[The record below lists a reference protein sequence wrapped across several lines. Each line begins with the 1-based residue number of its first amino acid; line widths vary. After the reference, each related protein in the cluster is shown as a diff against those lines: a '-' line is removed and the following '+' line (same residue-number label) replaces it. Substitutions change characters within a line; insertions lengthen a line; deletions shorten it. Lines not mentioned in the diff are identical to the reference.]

1 MTTFEVWRGES
12 RTERRRYSV
21 ALLTVGSDNVKTGD
35 AVSVAILD
43 AEHDPVTAYAAGRPS
58 GCSPDCSMSRDGL
71 GCYVNWGQAP
81 LGLWR
86 AWHAGNVE
94 PLRPEGY
101 AAAMRGRALLRLGS
115 AGDPAAMPPDVVAA
129 LVTAAKAE
137 GLAVTAYTHDHR
149 RQRSR
154 HLRSVAMASVENAA
168 DAAAARRRGW
178 RTFRIDEPGMMP
190 SVDVGEIVCPASAER
205 GYVTTCNV
213 CKVCG
218 PNGAAVSV
226 AIAAHGATGWS
237 V

>member
-1 MTTFEVWRGES
+1 MTTYEIWRGES
-12 RTERRRYSV
+12 RTERYRYSV

-43 AEHDPVTAYAAGRPS
+43 AEYDPVTAYAAGRPS
-58 GCSPDCSMSRDGL
+58 GCSPDCTMSQDAV

-81 LGLWR
+81 LATWTAWR
-86 AWHAGNVE
+86 AGNVA
-94 PLRPEGY
+94 PLGPADY
-101 AAAMRGRALLRLGS
+101 AAAMRGRSLLRLGS
-115 AGDPAAMPPDVVAA
+115 AGDPAAMPPVVVSA
-129 LVTAAKAE
+129 LVSAAKAE

-149 RQRSR
+149 RKRSQ
-154 HLRSVAMASVENAA
+154 HLRSVAMASVENSA
-168 DAAAARRRGW
+168 DAADARRRGW
-178 RTFRIDEPGMMP
+178 RTFRIDEPGTLP
-190 SVDVGEIVCPASAER
+190 SVNVGEIVCPASAER

-226 AIAAHGATGWS
+226 AIAAHGAQGWA